1 MQERLKWLI
10 SSLDK
15 LYGQGLIYCEDEATC
30 KVLSKHLRKN
40 KIMAEAYIDV
50 ANPEKRERINYL
62 TNSFSNGG
70 LPVLITTRNVGKN
83 LSNPRIRFIIHYDM
97 PADEQL
103 HHLHISQIGQLAENP
118 TVYDLYVL

>member
-1 MQERLKWLI
+1 
-10 SSLDK
+10 
-15 LYGQGLIYCEDEATC
+15 
-30 KVLSKHLRKN
+30 
-40 KIMAEAYIDV
+40 MAEAYIDV

-70 LPVLITTRNVGKN
+70 LPVLITTHNVGKN

-97 PADEQL
+97 PAGEQL
-103 HHLHISQIGQLAENP
+103 HNLHISQIGQLAENP